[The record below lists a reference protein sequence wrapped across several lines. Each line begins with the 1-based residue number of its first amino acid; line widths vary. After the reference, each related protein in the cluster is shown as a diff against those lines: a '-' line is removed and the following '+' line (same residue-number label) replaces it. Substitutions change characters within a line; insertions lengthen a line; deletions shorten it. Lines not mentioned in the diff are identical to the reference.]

1 MAVVIVKYPMI
12 LVNLKT
18 YHESMGEK
26 AIEFSRIAEK
36 VHEKTGISIA
46 IAPQLVDLQAV
57 ADSSE
62 IPVFAQ
68 HVDLARYG
76 KYTGH
81 IVPESI
87 SEAGAIGTLINHS
100 EKRLPLEIIKETIK
114 RSNEAELIT
123 IVCADTVE
131 SARKV
136 ASFQPDAVAIEPPEL
151 IGSGIPVSKA
161 QPEIVS
167 GSVSAVKSIESTVKV
182 LCGAG
187 ITSGE
192 DASASLDLGADGI
205 LVASGVVKSNDPY
218 MSLLELARAIQ
229 R

>member
-1 MAVVIVKYPMI
+1 MSAVIVKYPMI

-18 YHESMGEK
+18 YRESMGEK

-46 IAPQLVDLQAV
+46 IAPQLVDLQAM

-68 HVDLARYG
+68 HVDPVRFG

-81 IVPESI
+81 TVPESV

-100 EKRLPLEIIKETIK
+100 ERRLPLEVIKETIERAK
-114 RSNEAELIT
+114 EAELMT

-131 SARKV
+131 TARKV
-136 ASFQPDAVAIEPPEL
+136 ASFHPNAVAIEPPEL

-161 QPEIVS
+161 RPEIVS
-167 GSVSAVKSIESTVKV
+167 GSVSAVKSVESSVKV

-192 DASASLDLGADGI
+192 DASAALDLGGDGI
-205 LVASGVVKSNDPY
+205 LVASGVVKSMDPY
-218 MSLLELARAIQ
+218 MSLLELARATQ

>member
-1 MAVVIVKYPMI
+1 MSAVIVKYPII
-12 LVNLKT
+12 LLNLKT

-46 IAPQLVDLQAV
+46 IAPQMVDLQAV
-57 ADSSE
+57 ADCSE

-68 HVDLARYG
+68 HVDPAGFG

-81 IVPESI
+81 IVPESV
-87 SEAGAIGTLINHS
+87 SEAGAIGTLVNHS
-100 EKRLPLEIIKETIK
+100 ERRLPLEIIKEII
-114 RSNEAELIT
+114 RRANEAELLT

-131 SARKV
+131 TVRKV
-136 ASFQPDAVAIEPPEL
+136 ASFHPDAVAIEPPEL

-167 GSVSAVKSIESTVKV
+167 GSVGAVKSEESSVRV

-187 ITSGE
+187 ITNGE
-192 DASASLDLGADGI
+192 DASAALDLGADGV
-205 LVASGVVKSNDPY
+205 LVASGVVKSKDPY
-218 MSLLELARAIQ
+218 KSLLELARAMQ